1 MRGRRRL
8 RPGGGTAAAFLAP
21 AVAMLVL
28 TRVAPTVDTVVGSFR
43 DDGAWSLAHYASLLE
58 SSSFRGSV
66 VVTVV
71 FNAVINPAQVLIS
84 YALAVVLSQRL
95 PAVGLWRTM
104 VFLPMAVP
112 PAVSSIVWG
121 VWFRPG
127 DGIVNSV
134 LATLG
139 LPDQPFLTSPDQALY
154 VIMVIASWIGVGYWM
169 TFLVAGIKN
178 VPAETLEAA
187 AIDGAGWWRRL
198 ASIITPLV
206 RRQLS
211 FVLVAATVANFLLFV
226 PVQILTRGGPAN
238 STDLVMYEVY
248 KQAFIFNDRGLAAA
262 QIAILVALV
271 AAIVGVQFRLLGDPK
286 ERVHDPGER
295 TRGSRQAT
303 RGLTERDHDPGERAR
318 YAR

>member
-1 MRGRRRL
+1 MRRPRRL
-8 RPGGGTAAAFLAP
+8 RPGGGSAAAFLAP
-21 AVAMLVL
+21 ALAMLVL
-28 TRVAPTVDTVVGSFR
+28 TRVVPTADTFVRSFR
-43 DDGAWSLAHYASLLE
+43 DDGAWSLANYAGLLT
-58 SSSFRGSV
+58 SPTFRDSV
-66 VVTVV
+66 FVTVL
-71 FNAVINPAQVLIS
+71 FNAIINPLQVLIS

-127 DGIVNSV
+127 DGIFNSV
-134 LATLG
+134 LGTLG
-139 LPDQPFLTSPDQALY
+139 LPGQPFLTSPDQALY

-178 VPAETLEAA
+178 VPAEILEAA

-206 RRQLS
+206 RRQIS

-226 PVQILTRGGPAN
+226 PVQILTRGGPAG

-262 QIAILVALV
+262 QIAVLVALV
-271 AAIVGVQFRLLGDPK
+271 AAIVGVQFRLLGEPR
-286 ERVHDPGER
+286 ERPR
-295 TRGSRQAT
+295 
-303 RGLTERDHDPGERAR
+303 RAF
-318 YAR
+318 

>member
-1 MRGRRRL
+1 MRGQRRL

-21 AVAMLVL
+21 ALAMLVL
-28 TRVAPTVDTVVGSFR
+28 TRVAPTADAVVGSFR
-43 DDGAWSLAHYASLLE
+43 DDGAWSLANYASLLG
-58 SSSFRGSV
+58 SSSFRDSV

-127 DGIVNSV
+127 DGIVNRV

-226 PVQILTRGGPAN
+226 PVQILTRGGPAGR
-238 STDLVMYEVY
+238 TDLVMYEVY

-271 AAIVGVQFRLLGDPK
+271 AAIVAVQFRLLGDP
-286 ERVHDPGER
+286 
-295 TRGSRQAT
+295 A
-303 RGLTERDHDPGERAR
+303 ERAR
-318 YAR
+318 GFRAATLGPTERTLGNPRKQVRRAR